1 MEQKPKI
8 LLLEDL
14 QNWQDSISRLL
25 ILNDYDVVTAS
36 SLDAAI
42 DLLRAKTFDVAVVD
56 IRLNEGD
63 VNNMDGIVFLD
74 EIEKYYLEDRTHVI
88 MLSGHATTKHA
99 IDALERPTKIVTK
112 FFLKEEIDNDKFI
125 SEVARTVRMT
135 EGDRESRDEK
145 IFRTDL
151 PATFYN
157 HVDIPLLIQQLM
169 KKDADQETAKD
180 FKLIF
185 YNLLLPALPLAYK
198 KVENIQNG
206 GGNNEVYLLFW
217 SRKDFHAIGLTIT
230 LASTKEPSSEYWDR
244 FGQTEIIKRS
254 SSKFYKGIA
263 VKLRDM
269 EFQDFLSA

>member
-14 QNWQDSISRLL
+14 QNWQDTISRLL
-25 ILNDYDVVTAS
+25 VLNDYDVVTAS

-42 DLLRAKTFDVAVVD
+42 DLLRAKTFDVAIVD

-74 EIEKYYLEDRTHVI
+74 EIEKYYIEDRTHVI

-112 FFLKEEIDNDKFI
+112 FFLKEEIDNNKFI

-135 EGDRESRDEK
+135 IGDREGRDEK

-157 HVDIPLLIQQLM
+157 HVDIPLLIQKLM
-169 KKDADQETAKD
+169 NRDADQETTKD

-185 YNLLLPALPLAYK
+185 YNLLLSTFPLAYK
-198 KVENIQNG
+198 VENIRNG
-206 GGNNEVYLLFW
+206 EDDNEVHLLFW
-217 SRKDFHAIGLTIT
+217 SRKDFQAIGLTIT
-230 LASTKEPSSEYWDR
+230 LVSTKESSSEYWDR
-244 FGQTEIIKRS
+244 FGQAEIIKRS
-254 SSKFYKGIA
+254 STKFYKGVT

-269 EFQDFLSA
+269 EFQGFLSA